1 MNGSVETFYAP
12 QIGET
17 SRTATNGR
25 VFIYYHGTVRLRV
38 P

>member
-25 VFIYYHGTVRLRV
+25 VFIYYHGTVHSIV